1 VRIERAADGTASVTL
16 QAEKPDTLRALQQDA
31 AHLHQA
37 LDRAGLPSEGRQV
50 TYELA
55 TGLSVAGGQGSAG
68 AGLSNGSLPNG
79 SGGSANQNGQSGRG
93 APATS
98 FAAADPAPNPDQ
110 PRAATWRAAGLNI
123 TA

>member
-1 VRIERAADGTASVTL
+1 VTL
-16 QAEKPDTLRALQQDA
+16 QAEKPDTLHALQQDA

-37 LDRAGLPSEGRQV
+37 LDRAGLPSAGRQL

-55 TGLSVAGGQGSAG
+55 TGLTAAGSQGSPSAN
-68 AGLSNGSLPNG
+68 LSNGNPSN
-79 SGGSANQNGQSGRG
+79 SGGGNANQHGQGGRTAQAATAFATAEA
-93 APATS
+93 AP
-98 FAAADPAPNPDQ
+98 PPDQ